1 MPEVLVRGD
10 DVADQLLEFLEVR
23 ETPLFLAG
31 PKGFAVD
38 PHLEHSA
45 GAGLQGDLAEF
56 GFEGCQEFLRHPR
69 GAQQPTA
76 ARAVFDSHSW
86 FGRPGNLVG
95 SAILIME

>member
-45 GAGLQGDLAEF
+45 GAGFKATSPSSDSKVVRSSCAIHAERSSQRQSVQYSIPTRGLGDMA
-56 GFEGCQEFLRHPR
+56 
-69 GAQQPTA
+69 T
-76 ARAVFDSHSW
+76 S
-86 FGRPGNLVG
+86 
-95 SAILIME
+95 